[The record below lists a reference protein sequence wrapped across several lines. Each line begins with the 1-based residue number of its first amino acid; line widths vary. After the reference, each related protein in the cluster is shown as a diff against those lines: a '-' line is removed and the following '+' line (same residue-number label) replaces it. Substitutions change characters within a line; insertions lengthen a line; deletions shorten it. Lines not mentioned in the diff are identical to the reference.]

1 MLLDFPSNF
10 WIIKQIQTQGCQQV
24 ADEAEREY
32 KKMSERITEGREAMK
47 VNLPLSAIT
56 FHKPDPI

>member
-1 MLLDFPSNF
+1 M
-10 WIIKQIQTQGCQQV
+10 

-56 FHKPDPI
+56 FHMSDPILSQMLSHYHYLI